1 MSLKRISAQCS
12 LYTAQYQHTFTH
24 MPRSTL
30 ACALRTKVARMGG
43 KHACIYT
50 CWSMHAPSRHAC
62 TLTLV
67 GLRSVLTFYPNRMS
81 CFLQACTRNRERHTR
96 GNCLLITRGS
106 VMPVVSPSALSTC
119 DRCTPCRASSSP
131 RVLQEAGGVLAGPA
145 CLRLPLRAQTPSSLA
160 VVSAASLCGPYA
172 S

>member
-1 MSLKRISAQCS
+1 MYAHVGGLTKRVNVLSKQDE
-12 LYTAQYQHTFTH
+12 L
-24 MPRSTL
+24 
-30 ACALRTKVARMGG
+30 
-43 KHACIYT
+43 
-50 CWSMHAPSRHAC
+50 SRHAC